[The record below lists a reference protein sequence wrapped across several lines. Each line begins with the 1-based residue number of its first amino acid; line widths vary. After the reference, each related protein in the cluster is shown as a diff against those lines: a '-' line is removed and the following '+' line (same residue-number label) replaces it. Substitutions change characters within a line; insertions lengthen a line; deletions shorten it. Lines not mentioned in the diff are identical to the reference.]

1 MNSVDN
7 LGYLTG
13 SNSPTTFT
21 NSEAETLVHS
31 NRVNQFNDNLSVVT
45 RQYHLLAFGQVYGT
59 GDVSG
64 AEIELRAIAA
74 EERRVTSAFV
84 LAQHVYGT
92 GELGVGLDG
101 LGLCQN
107 LAANN
112 VLLVNAAKQQTNVIT
127 KPYAGQFTDVCEPK
141 QHLIEFR
148 DYDKELTVGEVLGV
162 DIFKDAT
169 FVDVTGTT
177 KGKGYAGGMKRH
189 GFSGGR
195 ATHGSKFHRDI
206 GGTAMS
212 STPARTFKGHRMA
225 GHMGNERMTVQ
236 NLKVVRVDEEMQVL
250 MVKGA
255 IPGPAQS
262 VVIVKKA
269 IKK

>member
-1 MNSVDN
+1 M
-7 LGYLTG
+7 
-13 SNSPTTFT
+13 
-21 NSEAETLVHS
+21 
-31 NRVNQFNDNLSVVT
+31 
-45 RQYHLLAFGQVYGT
+45 
-59 GDVSG
+59 
-64 AEIELRAIAA
+64 
-74 EERRVTSAFV
+74 
-84 LAQHVYGT
+84 
-92 GELGVGLDG
+92 
-101 LGLCQN
+101 
-107 LAANN
+107 
-112 VLLVNAAKQQTNVIT
+112 
-127 KPYAGQFTDVCEPK
+127 CEPK

-212 STPARTFKGHRMA
+212 STPARTFKGRRMA